1 MALPDL
7 ATLMNMIEHYMA
19 QLERAM
25 RRERGKRGAH
35 IVNIHEFDRS
45 LIELM
50 QYVHGQLPAS
60 AAHAVIAAIV
70 RGILEGHGIIDYGNP
85 S

>member
-1 MALPDL
+1 MALPDHD
-7 ATLMNMIEHYMA
+7 TFMNMMEHYMA
-19 QLERAM
+19 QLEWSM
-25 RRERGKRGAH
+25 RREHGKRGAH
-35 IVNIHEFDRS
+35 IVNIHKFDRS

-60 AAHAVIAAIV
+60 AAHAAIAAIV
-70 RGILEGHGIIDYGNP
+70 RGIIEGHGIIDYGKP